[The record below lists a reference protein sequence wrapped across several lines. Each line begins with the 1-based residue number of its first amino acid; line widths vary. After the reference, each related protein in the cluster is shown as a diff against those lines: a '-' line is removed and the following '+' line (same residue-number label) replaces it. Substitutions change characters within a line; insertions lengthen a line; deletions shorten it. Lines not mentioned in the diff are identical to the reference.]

1 MSNVILHYR
10 LHFLADMV
18 WEQAKAIERSAGQ
31 STDISIELKEISGRL
46 HQAAPRMPAEHALE
60 QGQSS

>member
-10 LHFLADMV
+10 LHFLGDLV

-31 STDISIELKEISGRL
+31 STDLSRELKEISGRL
-46 HQAAPRMPAEHALE
+46 HQAAPKIPAEHALE
-60 QGQSS
+60 QGQAT